1 MRELT
6 LQEFETVSGGEGGT
20 LREPITNPQSEFGNT
35 VNDVARGLN
44 DFGSWLGIAV
54 YEMIH

>member
-6 LQEFETVSGGEGGT
+6 NHEFEIVSGGEGGT
-20 LREPITNPQSEFGNT
+20 LREPITNPQSEFGHT

-44 DFGSWLGIAV
+44 DFGSWIGISV
-54 YEMIH
+54 YELIH

>member
-6 LQEFETVSGGEGGT
+6 LQEFEIVSGGEGGT
-20 LREPITNPQSEFGNT
+20 LREPITNPQSELGNSI
-35 VNDVARGLN
+35 NDVARGIN

-54 YEMIH
+54 YELIH